1 MLIYDLLPTA
11 WYDYDLVSYQQ
22 ERVDNTELE
31 KVFDERKQYLAEQ
44 SGTQLKG
51 VEQLKTSK
59 VVKAEQPEWQQT
71 VKAKKT
77 DDYYSKLS
85 ELEQEQLLK
94 ETKLREDHHQKVVPG
109 QKPLTTTSKSMAQ
122 SYEQNM

>member
-1 MLIYDLLPTA
+1 M
-11 WYDYDLVSYQQ
+11 
-22 ERVDNTELE
+22 ENTELE
-31 KVFDERKQYLAEQ
+31 KVFDERKHYLAEQ
-44 SGTQLKG
+44 SGQQLKG

-59 VVKAEQPEWQQT
+59 VVKAQDTEWQQS

-77 DDYYSKLS
+77 DEYYSKLS

-109 QKPLTTTSKSMAQ
+109 QKPLNTTSKSAAH